1 MGKQLKGLVNIIEQS
16 GAHVEAIGIV
26 IEKSFQEGRKLLE
39 EDRRKVVSLARIQK
53 FENGK
58 VVFMEAD
65 A

>member
-1 MGKQLKGLVNIIEQS
+1 M
-16 GAHVEAIGIV
+16 EAIGIV

-53 FENGK
+53 FENGN